1 MLFFGF
7 LTLGAFIGWLSYTFS
22 GSRGIRMVPS
32 MIAGAVSALFG
43 GAVVV
48 LFDLKGSM
56 IYAVIASVTSLFTI
70 NAFRKKKPIFE
81 EPEN

>member
-22 GSRGIRMVPS
+22 GTHGIRMVPS
-32 MIAGAVSALFG
+32 VITGAVSALIG
-43 GAVVV
+43 GYLVL

-56 IYAVIASVTSLFTI
+56 IYALITTLTTLFTI
-70 NAFRKKKPIFE
+70 NSFRKKKPIFE
-81 EPEN
+81 EPEK